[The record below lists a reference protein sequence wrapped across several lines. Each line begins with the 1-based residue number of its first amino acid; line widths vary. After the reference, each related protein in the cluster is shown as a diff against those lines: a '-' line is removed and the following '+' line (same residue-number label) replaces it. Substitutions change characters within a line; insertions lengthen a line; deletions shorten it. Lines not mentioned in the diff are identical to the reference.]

1 MDHLI
6 GTWHLVEWT
15 FTVNG
20 ERETR
25 PFGGNPVGLI
35 TYTADGRMWAALM
48 DPARG
53 QVPTRTLSAAP
64 VRSRAAAAA
73 GYLSYAG
80 TYTRNGDS
88 IAHHVELSLNPNW
101 VDTDEIRLISWA
113 DNDDGSRDLV
123 LSTPP
128 TPTDT
133 GRTAV
138 NRLRWRRADDQE
150 RMR

>member
-1 MDHLI
+1 MQSLV
-6 GTWHLVEWT
+6 GTWELVEWT

-101 VDTDEIRLISWA
+101 GDTDEIRLISWA

-133 GRTAV
+133 GRTAI

>member
-1 MDHLI
+1 MDDLI
-6 GTWHLVEWT
+6 GTWELVDWT

-25 PFGGNPVGLI
+25 PFGGRPVGLL
-35 TYTADGRMWAALM
+35 TYTFDGRMWAALM
-48 DPARG
+48 RSERG
-53 QVPTRTLSAAP
+53 EIPTATLSAAP
-64 VRSRAAAAA
+64 MRSRAAAAA

-101 VDTDEIRLISWA
+101 VDTDEVRLIAWEE
-113 DNDDGSRDLV
+113 NPDGTRDLV

-128 TPTDT
+128 TETDT

-138 NRLRWRRADDQE
+138 NRLRWRKASGQE
-150 RMR
+150 AEG